1 MDAYTENAAW
11 EREERE
17 AHERLKAQ
25 HAEPFPLPAMTDRD
39 GAGQPD
45 EPSDLEP
52 GELPGADES
61 TTEARVTINE
71 AHGGPD
77 AAKCAECGR
86 SIHVIKCEMCACGK
100 FSNQTGEP

>member
-1 MDAYTENAAW
+1 MTP
-11 EREERE
+11 
-17 AHERLKAQ
+17 
-25 HAEPFPLPAMTDRD
+25 EPLHTSHPHWPFVVD
-39 GAGQPD
+39 GEPPD